1 MLPPTNGRARH
12 RWRPPPP
19 THPRTLFITLRESHR
34 LTLSAHAAGHWPAPG
49 RAIGAR
55 VLDTDLEAVDEADR
69 STPLGLAAR
78 EGHIAL
84 VEALL
89 ERGANPH
96 GAGAS
101 WATPLAWA
109 ERRGHRAIV
118 TLLQSLGA

>member
-1 MLPPTNGRARH
+1 MFLQRQHPMPKVLTECKSYLYHVPQMTRQLLEHGLNPDLPDWQR
-12 RWRPPPP
+12 
-19 THPRTLFITLRESHR
+19 RTPLHDIC
-34 LTLSAHAAGHWPAPG
+34 A
-49 RAIGAR
+49 
-55 VLDTDLEAVDEADR
+55 DLEAVDEADR